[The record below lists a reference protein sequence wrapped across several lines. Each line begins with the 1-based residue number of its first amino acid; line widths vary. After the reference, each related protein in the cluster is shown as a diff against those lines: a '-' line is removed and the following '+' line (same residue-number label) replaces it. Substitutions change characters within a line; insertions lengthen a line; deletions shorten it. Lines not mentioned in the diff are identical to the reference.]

1 MGTID
6 PRTRVLIR
14 YHVAAMERTIQT
26 PRGRVTL
33 RTTTA
38 ADAAALRDLRLE
50 ALRTVAFAFGSS
62 YEGECL
68 FPDEEWTRRAQ
79 RGDGSGSSATFVLV
93 DLDDATR
100 LVGITGISRGT
111 RLKDSHSATIWSVY
125 VQPKF
130 RGLRLSDAL
139 IESCVNWATQ
149 RDVKIVRLS
158 VTTTNMPA
166 RKCYER
172 CGFVVTGTELALI
185 FCDGK
190 YYDEHIMS
198 RILDPAIM
206 SR

>member
-1 MGTID
+1 
-6 PRTRVLIR
+6 
-14 YHVAAMERTIQT
+14 MERTIET
-26 PRGRVTL
+26 ARGRVTL

-62 YEGECL
+62 FEEECQ
-68 FPDEEWTRRAQ
+68 FPDEEWIRRAE

-93 DLDDATR
+93 HPDDPTR

-111 RLKDSHSATIWSVY
+111 RLKDQHSATIWSVY
-125 VQPKF
+125 VRPEW

-139 IESCVNWATQ
+139 IEACVGWAAE

-166 RKCYER
+166 RRCYER
-172 CGFVVTGTELALI
+172 CGFVVTGTEPALI

-198 RILDPAIM
+198 RLLDPALKG
-206 SR
+206 